1 MLAYVRSVHHQ
12 LFTQAQSLFGKLNY
26 GSVDLVLWQLVPY
39 QLQNFL
45 ELIDVLRLG
54 LK

>member
-1 MLAYVRSVHHQ
+1 MFEVSIISFHTSLKS
-12 LFTQAQSLFGKLNY
+12 FWEAQY
-26 GSVDLVLWQLVPY
+26 GFADQF
-39 QLQNFL
+39 LQNFL